1 MNQLPIHNGFKGIQ
15 KAMTSSI
22 MHGII
27 LSIKENIRSIDRAT
41 QALENVPK
49 VHRPNK
55 EENQTNPRQRRVLKF
70 LEFWEIVAGATVCIP
85 RNQIFVGV

>member
-1 MNQLPIHNGFKGIQ
+1 MNQLPIQNGFKGIQ
-15 KAMTSSI
+15 KATISLI

-49 VHRPNK
+49 VIRPK
-55 EENQTNPRQRRVLKF
+55 
-70 LEFWEIVAGATVCIP
+70 
-85 RNQIFVGV
+85 